1 MTKAVPFIDRA
12 LTAMSEGLYN
22 DHKTVTGEQVR
33 YWLKSKRVKAPTNP
47 NLYGSLISKAI
58 SIGFLN
64 PTNKTA
70 LTESGKQRTV
80 YNVSKKKIELA

>member
-1 MTKAVPFIDRA
+1 MRKEIFGGRIIPNNIHHPFVPEQENKILVYSVDEAKA
-12 LTAMSEGLYN
+12 Y
-22 DHKTVTGEQVR
+22 
-33 YWLKSKRVKAPTNP
+33 NP

-70 LTESGKQRTV
+70 LTESGKQ
-80 YNVSKKKIELA
+80 LA